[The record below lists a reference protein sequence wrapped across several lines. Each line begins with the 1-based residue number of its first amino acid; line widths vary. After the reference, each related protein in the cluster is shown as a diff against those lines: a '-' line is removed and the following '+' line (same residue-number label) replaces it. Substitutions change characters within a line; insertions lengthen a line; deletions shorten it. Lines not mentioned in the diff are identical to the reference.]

1 LVGRRIDIELNVRVS
16 LRRIVVALP
25 FSPAG
30 SRNKASP
37 AIDALLDGEA
47 ATLTRKALELAK
59 AAAEGE
65 LTPMEVG
72 EVAKLLDL
80 STISSAAAT
89 AAK

>member
-1 LVGRRIDIELNVRVS
+1 MRVS
-16 LRRIVVALP
+16 LRRIVLALS
-25 FSPAG
+25 FSPVG
-30 SRNKASP
+30 SRNKASL
-37 AIDALLDGEA
+37 AVDALLDGEA

-65 LTPMEVG
+65 LTSMEVG

-89 AAK
+89 K

>member
-1 LVGRRIDIELNVRVS
+1 MVGRCIDIEHNVRVS
-16 LRRIVVALP
+16 LRRIVVALS
-25 FSPAG
+25 FSPVG
-30 SRNKASP
+30 SRNKASL

-47 ATLTRKALELAK
+47 ATLTRKPLELAK

-80 STISSAAAT
+80 STISSST